1 MDKRPVLCQI
11 RARETNELRT
21 SMKILIADDH
31 VLFREGLRQMLLQ
44 LSDEVA
50 VLEAADHDGV
60 LRLAAQHADADLALL
75 DLNMPGKEPLV
86 ALAAILAQSPTIP
99 IVVLSASEDLDD
111 VRRVLDAGAMG
122 FIPKGETAKVILSAL
137 RLVLSGGIYIP
148 PMLMRKNAAL
158 GVRTGA
164 SAFTPR
170 QREVLQR
177 LVLGKSNKE
186 IGREMSLSD
195 ATVKVHLAA
204 IFRSLNVNSRAEA
217 VRVVEQRGLLVP
229 KLRVL

>member
-1 MDKRPVLCQI
+1 
-11 RARETNELRT
+11 
-21 SMKILIADDH
+21 MKILIADDH

-44 LSDEVA
+44 LSDEITII
-50 VLEAADHDGV
+50 EAADHEGV
-60 LRLAAQHADADLALL
+60 LHLAAQHADADLALL
-75 DLNMPGKEPLV
+75 DLNMPGKEPLA

-111 VRRVLDAGAMG
+111 VRRVLEAGAMG
-122 FIPKGETAKVILSAL
+122 FIPKRETAKVILSAL

-148 PMLMRKNAAL
+148 PMLMQKDPGL
-158 GVRTGA
+158 GARRGEVG
-164 SAFTPR
+164 FTPR

-204 IFRSLNVNSRAEA
+204 IFRSLNVGSRAEA
-217 VRVVEQRGLLVP
+217 VRVVEQRGLLAQ
-229 KLRVL
+229 KL

>member
-1 MDKRPVLCQI
+1 
-11 RARETNELRT
+11 
-21 SMKILIADDH
+21 MKILIADDH

-44 LSDEVA
+44 LSDEVTII
-50 VLEAADHDGV
+50 EAADHEGV
-60 LRLAAQHADADLALL
+60 LLLAAQHADADLALL
-75 DLNMPGKEPLV
+75 DLNMPGKEPLA

-111 VRRVLDAGAMG
+111 VRRVLEAGAMG
-122 FIPKGETAKVILSAL
+122 FIPKRETAKVILSAL
-137 RLVLSGGIYIP
+137 HLVLSGGIYIP
-148 PMLMRKNAAL
+148 PMLMQKAPAL
-158 GVRTGA
+158 GARRGEVG
-164 SAFTPR
+164 FTPR

-204 IFRSLNVNSRAEA
+204 IFRSLNVSSRAEA
-217 VRVVEQRGLLVP
+217 VRVVEQRGLLSQ
-229 KLRVL
+229 KL

>member
-1 MDKRPVLCQI
+1 
-11 RARETNELRT
+11 
-21 SMKILIADDH
+21 MKILIADDH

-44 LSDEVA
+44 LSDEVT
-50 VLEAADHDGV
+50 VIEAADHEGV
-60 LRLAAQHADADLALL
+60 LHLAAQHADADLALL
-75 DLNMPGKEPLV
+75 DLNMPGKDPLT

-111 VRRVLDAGAMG
+111 VRRVLEAGAMG
-122 FIPKGETAKVILSAL
+122 FIPKRETAKVILSAL

-148 PMLMRKNAAL
+148 PMLMQKDPAL
-158 GVRTGA
+158 GVRRGEA
-164 SAFTPR
+164 GFTPR

-217 VRVVEQRGLLVP
+217 VRVVEQRGLLAQ
-229 KLRVL
+229 KL

>member
-1 MDKRPVLCQI
+1 MAKRPCLCQI
-11 RARETNELRT
+11 RARGTKQLRN

-44 LSDEVA
+44 LSEEVT
-50 VLEAADHDGV
+50 VIEAADHEGV

-75 DLNMPGKEPLV
+75 DLNMPGKEPLA
-86 ALAAILAQSPTIP
+86 ALTAILAQSPTIP
-99 IVVLSASEDLDD
+99 IVVLSASENLDE
-111 VRRVLDAGAMG
+111 VRRVLDIGAMG
-122 FIPKGETAKVILSAL
+122 FIPKSETAKVILSAL

-148 PMLMRKNAAL
+148 PILMQKNAVL
-158 GVRTGA
+158 GGRGGA
-164 SAFTPR
+164 VGFTPR
-170 QREVLQR
+170 QQQVLQR
-177 LVLGKSNKE
+177 LIMGKSNKE

-217 VRVVEQRGLLVP
+217 VRVVEQRGLLAAKP
-229 KLRVL
+229 

>member
-1 MDKRPVLCQI
+1 M
-11 RARETNELRT
+11 RETNVSESCPNSNVPT
-21 SMKILIADDH
+21 KAKIRIAIADDH
-31 VLFREGLRQMLLQ
+31 PIFRDGLCRLLSLEDDFDVVGQVEDGLHVSEVLQQCDPDIL
-44 LSDEVA
+44 
-50 VLEAADHDGV
+50 
-60 LRLAAQHADADLALL
+60 LL
-75 DLNMPGKEPLV
+75 DLNMPGKDPIV